1 LKKPQNNKK
10 RDGLMI
16 RNSTAEF
23 LLFTADSRK
32 DGLEVRFQN
41 ETVWLTQKLMAE
53 LFQCT
58 PDNISLHLKNIFK
71 DCELEDKAVTEKF
84 SVTASDGKTYQTKD
98 WAKKL
103 DAFLAFNDRK
113 VLENSEQVTAE
124 KVKAY
129 AESEW
134 ERYRVIQDHLYE
146 SDFDRE
152 VKKLLE
158 TKKDDL

>member
-58 PDNISLHLKNIFK
+58 TDNISLHLKNIFK
-71 DCELEDKAVTEKF
+71 DCELEEKAVTEKF
-84 SVTASDGKTYQTKD
+84 SVTASDGKTYQTKHYN
-98 WAKKL
+98 L

-113 VLENSEQVTAE
+113 VLENSGQVTAE
-124 KVKAY
+124 KAKAY

-134 ERYRVIQDHLYE
+134 ERYRVIQDQLYE